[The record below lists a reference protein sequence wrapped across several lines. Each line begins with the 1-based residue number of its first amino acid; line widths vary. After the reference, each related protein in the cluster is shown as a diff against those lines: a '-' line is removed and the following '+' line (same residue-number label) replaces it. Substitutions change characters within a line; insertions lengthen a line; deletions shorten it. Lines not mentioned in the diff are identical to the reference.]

1 MLVPL
6 IMNLRVF
13 FAVVA
18 LTQIVGCA
26 SIVSGSNQSISVETK
41 SDSGSVAGATCK
53 LTNKKG
59 TWYVTTPGS
68 IIVQRSFDDL
78 GVTCTKQD
86 YAQGTVALKSSTKA
100 MAFGNILFGGVIG
113 VGVDVATG
121 AAYDYPNVVSVAL
134 GQALAASNQPPTS
147 AAGEVPPTYMTGAS
161 ATSTSSTTST
171 TSTPQRAS
179 ALKASGADTY
189 NAEHTA
195 KSQACTTPS
204 ASLVEKGAGF
214 EAYSVACSGGEVL
227 AIRCEFG
234 NCRILR

>member
-1 MLVPL
+1 MPVPL
-6 IMNLRVF
+6 IMNLRVL
-13 FAVVA
+13 FAVAA

-26 SIVSGSNQSISVETK
+26 SIVSGSNQTISVETK
-41 SDSGSVAGATCK
+41 SDSDSVAGATCK
-53 LTNKKG
+53 LTNNKG

-68 IIVQRSFDDL
+68 TTVHRSFDDL

-86 YAQGTVALKSSTKA
+86 YAQGAVAVKSSTKA

-121 AAYDYPNVVSVAL
+121 AAYDYPTVVSVAL
-134 GQALAASNQPPTS
+134 GRALAASNQPPS
-147 AAGEVPPTYMTGAS
+147 NASVEMAAVHKSGP
-161 ATSTSSTTST
+161 STTSALE
-171 TSTPQRAS
+171 RAS
-179 ALKASGADTY
+179 APKATGADTY
-189 NAEHTA
+189 NAERIA

-204 ASLVEKGAGF
+204 ASMVEKGAGF
-214 EAYSVACSGGEVL
+214 EAYRVACGGGEVL

>member
-1 MLVPL
+1 
-6 IMNLRVF
+6 MNLRVF
-13 FAVVA
+13 LAIAF

-41 SDSGSVAGATCK
+41 SNGSSVVGASCK
-53 LTNKKG
+53 LTNNKG

-68 IIVQRSFDDL
+68 TTVQRSFENL

-86 YAQGTVALKSSTKA
+86 YVQGTAAVKSSTKG

-121 AAYDYPNVVSVAL
+121 AAYDYPNVVSVS
-134 GQALAASNQPPTS
+134 LARAPTESNQVPTS
-147 AAGEVPPTYMTGAS
+147 PSAEATSAPALQAS
-161 ATSTSSTTST
+161 AAPIAAAPRRT
-171 TSTPQRAS
+171 A
-179 ALKASGADTY
+179 AAKATGADTY
-189 NAEHTA
+189 NAERTA
-195 KSQACTTPS
+195 KSQSCATPN

-214 EAYSVACSGGEVL
+214 EAYSVACDGGVVL

-234 NCRILR
+234 NCQILR

>member
-1 MLVPL
+1 
-6 IMNLRVF
+6 MNLRLLLAIAF
-13 FAVVA
+13 

-26 SIVSGSNQSISVETK
+26 SIVSGSNQSISIETK
-41 SDSGSVAGATCK
+41 NESGSVAGATCK
-53 LTNKKG
+53 LTNNKG

-68 IIVQRSFDDL
+68 TTVHRSFEDL

-86 YAQGTVALKSSTKA
+86 HVQGTVAVKSSTKG

-121 AAYDYPNVVSVAL
+121 AAYDYPPIVSVAL
-134 GQALAASNQPPTS
+134 GRALAATNQLPTNAS
-147 AAGEVPPTYMTGAS
+147 SEGAS
-161 ATSTSSTTST
+161 VHEPHASTL
-171 TSTPQRAS
+171 S
-179 ALKASGADTY
+179 ALQRTSVPKAMGADTY
-189 NAEHTA
+189 NAERTA
-195 KSQACTTPS
+195 KSQSCITPR

-214 EAYSVACSGGEVL
+214 EAYSVACDGGEML

>member
-1 MLVPL
+1 
-6 IMNLRVF
+6 MNLRVF
-13 FAVVA
+13 LAIAF

-41 SDSGSVAGATCK
+41 NDSGSVVGATCK
-53 LTNKKG
+53 LTNNKG

-68 IIVQRSFDDL
+68 TTVQRSIQDL

-86 YAQGTVALKSSTKA
+86 HVESTVAVKSSTKG

-121 AAYDYPNVVSVAL
+121 AAYDYPTVISVAL
-134 GQALAASNQPPTS
+134 GRALAASNPLPANTSGEGASSVHGPSAFTISSPQRTS
-147 AAGEVPPTYMTGAS
+147 ARK
-161 ATSTSSTTST
+161 AT
-171 TSTPQRAS
+171 
-179 ALKASGADTY
+179 GADTY
-189 NAEHTA
+189 NAERTA
-195 KSQACTTPS
+195 KSQSCTTPS

-214 EAYSVACSGGEVL
+214 EAYSVACDGGEML

>member
-1 MLVPL
+1 MLDL
-6 IMNLRVF
+6 LAMNLRVLI
-13 FAVVA
+13 VVAA

-41 SDSGSVAGATCK
+41 NDGGSVVGASCR
-53 LTNKKG
+53 LTNNKG

-68 IIVQRSFDDL
+68 TTVQRSFEDL
-78 GVTCTKQD
+78 GVTCTKQEHEER
-86 YAQGTVALKSSTKA
+86 TVAIKSTTKA

-121 AAYDYPNVVSVAL
+121 AAYDYPPVVSIAL
-134 GQALAASNQPPTS
+134 GRATAGSNHQPAN
-147 AAGEVPPTYMTGAS
+147 AAGEMPPSGA
-161 ATSTSSTTST
+161 STTSPSERA
-171 TSTPQRAS
+171 STP
-179 ALKASGADTY
+179 KAAGVDTY
-189 NAEHTA
+189 NAELTA

-214 EAYSVACSGGEVL
+214 EAYKVACNGGEVL

-234 NCRILR
+234 TCRILQ